1 MCQVKNDYHTDIHNT
16 TSINNNG
23 WNTPWNEWCWKHMH
37 SNRSKRSIDFCLVF
51 FFYLRNLH
59 RNERRRQLLR
69 SIPAMFTQMCFN
81 GGFEILVSF
90 FKLWRKI
97 TEKNELD
104 FYIKRIVCLFLSKRI
119 YDADVRTKQ
128 MDLNLENTTRFMD
141 FVVTCDINSICG
153 GF

>member
-1 MCQVKNDYHTDIHNT
+1 MDETPRETNDVENT
-16 TSINNNG
+16 CIQIEAKGALTFV
-23 WNTPWNEWCWKHMH
+23 W
-37 SNRSKRSIDFCLVF
+37 F

-69 SIPAMFTQMCFN
+69 SILAMFTQMCFN

-97 TEKNELD
+97 REKNELD
-104 FYIKRIVCLFLSKRI
+104 FYIKRIVFLFLSKRI

-128 MDLNLENTTRFMD
+128 MDLNLENTTRYMD
-141 FVVTCDINSICG
+141 FVITCDINSICG